1 MDYKALGKNIKK
13 LRLMAGLKQSDLAEK
28 CDCSDSHIGQIERND
43 SVTSFDMIIR
53 IANALDVTVDQLV
66 CRELKYPERVYLK
79 EISERLEKYSVEKRI
94 VACQGLIKY
103 LNMLEEFGKLD

>member
-43 SVTSFDMIIR
+43 SVPSLT
-53 IANALDVTVDQLV
+53 
-66 CRELKYPERVYLK
+66 
-79 EISERLEKYSVEKRI
+79 
-94 VACQGLIKY
+94 
-103 LNMLEEFGKLD
+103 

>member
-13 LRLMAGLKQSDLAEK
+13 LRLMAGLKQ
-28 CDCSDSHIGQIERND
+28 IERND
-43 SVTSFDMIIR
+43 SVPSFDMIIR